1 MGRRA
6 KVKALPETV
15 RTELNRR
22 LIEHSFGDYEALS
35 HWLDENGFHIA
46 RSSLQRY
53 GSQFERKLEAVEIA
67 SAQAREVLAA
77 SPDREGAIGD
87 ALVRLVQ
94 QEIFKVVVECR
105 GQIDKPD
112 LARIARAVS
121 DLGRTTLHQRRWSE
135 EVRERLESQ
144 KRAADG
150 QLGEVARE
158 QGLSPEAA
166 QQIRKILLGINPL
179 DSRAGE

>member
-6 KVKALPETV
+6 KVQMLPEQE
-15 RTELNRR
+15 RAALNRY
-22 LIEHSFGDYEALS
+22 LVDHGFGDYERLS
-35 HWLDENGFHIA
+35 HLLSERGFHIA

-53 GSQFERKLEAVEIA
+53 GSQFERKLETVEIA
-67 SAQAREVLAA
+67 SAQAREVIAA
-77 SPDREGAIGD
+77 SPDHEGAFGD

-94 QEIFKVVVECR
+94 SEIFKVLVECK
-105 GQIDKPD
+105 GEVSKPD

-121 DLGRTTLHQRRWSE
+121 GLGRTTVRQRQWAE
-135 EVRERLESQ
+135 AVRERLDTQ

-150 QLGEVARE
+150 QIGEVARE
-158 QGLSPEAA
+158 QGLSSEAA

-179 DSRAGE
+179 DARAGE